1 MAMESILTDQLEW
14 LLSGNM
20 EGTRFKRQ
28 IVLLAGCLADDD
40 LPEEIN
46 RQITNLCRRIGHEEV
61 FESLLGPLN
70 IFLRNAKGNDAPAL
84 DLNSLMAQIESTRQA
99 LIDCEPVNQALLITW
114 ILGRA
119 RDKKL
124 LAKVRGSR

>member
-1 MAMESILTDQLEW
+1 
-14 LLSGNM
+14 M

-40 LPEEIN
+40 LPDEIN

-70 IFLRNAKGNDAPAL
+70 MFLRNAKGNEAPAL

-114 ILGRA
+114 IMGRA

-124 LAKVRGSR
+124 WEKVRGSR

>member
-1 MAMESILTDQLEW
+1 MESILTDQLEW

>member
-1 MAMESILTDQLEW
+1 MESILTDQLEW

-28 IVLLAGCLADDD
+28 IVLLAGCLADED

-61 FESLLGPLN
+61 FESMLGPLN
-70 IFLRNAKGNDAPAL
+70 MFLRNAKGNEAPAL

-124 LAKVRGSR
+124 LAKIRGNR

>member
-1 MAMESILTDQLEW
+1 MESILTDQLEW

-28 IVLLAGCLADDD
+28 IVLLAGCLADED
-40 LPEEIN
+40 LPDEIN

-70 IFLRNAKGNDAPAL
+70 MFLRNAKGNEAPAL

-124 LAKVRGSR
+124 LAKIRGSR

>member
-28 IVLLAGCLADDD
+28 IVLLAGCLADED
-40 LPEEIN
+40 LPDEIN

-70 IFLRNAKGNDAPAL
+70 MFLRNAKGNEAPAL

>member
-1 MAMESILTDQLEW
+1 MESILTDQLEW

-28 IVLLAGCLADDD
+28 IVLLAGCLADED
-40 LPEEIN
+40 LPDEIN

-70 IFLRNAKGNDAPAL
+70 MFLRNAKGNEAPAL

-124 LAKVRGSR
+124 LAKICGSR